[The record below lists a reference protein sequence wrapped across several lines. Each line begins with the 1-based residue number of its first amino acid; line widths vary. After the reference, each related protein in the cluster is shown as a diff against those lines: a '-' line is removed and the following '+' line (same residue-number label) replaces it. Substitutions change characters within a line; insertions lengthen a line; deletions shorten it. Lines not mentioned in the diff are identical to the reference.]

1 MFKLTI
7 KELAGKKLRL
17 ITTALA
23 VMLGVAFM
31 AGTLVLT
38 DTIGKSFDGL
48 FAEAYSGTD
57 AYVRG
62 ERVIEG
68 SNDTPPIDASML
80 DTVRSVPGVEAASG
94 VVSGYAQLIDHDG
107 KAIGNPGTG
116 APTLGDAWL
125 DNAELNYYDL
135 DQGRAPVA
143 DDEIVIDKL
152 SADSADF
159 ALGETVPVLTKAGS
173 DPFVIVGIA
182 TFGDAD
188 SIGGASQVLFTP
200 ARAQQLIGTPG
211 QFDAIA
217 VVAAD
222 GVSPEQLTD
231 RIAGSVADHTDVLT
245 GTELTK
251 EAQKDI
257 HEGMSF
263 FNTFLLIFAGIA
275 LFVGAFIIYNTF
287 SIIITQRQK
296 EMALL
301 RAIGASGKQVV
312 RSVMIEA
319 TVVGGLASV
328 SGLVVGIAVA
338 CGLKALLGTFGIDL
352 PAGDLVISTSTIV
365 TSIVVGTGVTLA
377 SAFFPARKAGKVP
390 PIAAMRDT
398 AVESTRPSRKRVVSG
413 TTVTAA
419 GVASLVGGLAARDIK
434 LVGIGALATFVGV
447 SVLAPVLAL
456 PAARLLGWP
465 AARLTR
471 MTGSLARRN
480 AMRSPK
486 RTAATAAALMIGV
499 ALVGFI
505 STFAASAKASL
516 NGAVDTEYH
525 GTFVLDSGTFGG
537 EGGISHTLT
546 TDLATRPEFDAVTS
560 ARLYVTEIAGNEA
573 DVQSWDASTL
583 PTLFDIDPKQGD
595 IASLDAS
602 SIALHED
609 YAEEHG
615 FVIGDSVG
623 VTFPQGTTNLTVAAL
638 YGSATWTGEA
648 FVDHSVPDSLGA
660 DPLDAEI
667 YVRSAPGTD
676 HSATRAV
683 LEDLTKDFPTAD
695 VFDKAEFK
703 ESKASNIDLILNL
716 IYALLGLSII
726 IALMGITNTLALSI
740 FERTREL
747 GVLRAL
753 GMTRGQLKTTVRFEA
768 IIIALFG
775 TGLGLAVG
783 VFFGW
788 SVVHALSD
796 QGIDTLVIPV
806 STLGVVTLIAAL
818 AGVAASVLPGRRAA
832 RLDVLEAIAS

>member
-1 MFKLTI
+1 
-7 KELAGKKLRL
+7 
-17 ITTALA
+17 
-23 VMLGVAFM
+23 M
-31 AGTLVLT
+31 ASLP
-38 DTIGKSFDGL
+38 S
-48 FAEAYSGTD
+48 
-57 AYVRG
+57 
-62 ERVIEG
+62 
-68 SNDTPPIDASML
+68 P
-80 DTVRSVPGVEAASG
+80 
-94 VVSGYAQLIDHDG
+94 VSC
-107 KAIGNPGTG
+107 
-116 APTLGDAWL
+116 
-125 DNAELNYYDL
+125 
-135 DQGRAPVA
+135 
-143 DDEIVIDKL
+143 
-152 SADSADF
+152 
-159 ALGETVPVLTKAGS
+159 
-173 DPFVIVGIA
+173 
-182 TFGDAD
+182 
-188 SIGGASQVLFTP
+188 
-200 ARAQQLIGTPG
+200 
-211 QFDAIA
+211 
-217 VVAAD
+217 
-222 GVSPEQLTD
+222 
-231 RIAGSVADHTDVLT
+231 
-245 GTELTK
+245 
-251 EAQKDI
+251 
-257 HEGMSF
+257 
-263 FNTFLLIFAGIA
+263 
-275 LFVGAFIIYNTF
+275 
-287 SIIITQRQK
+287 
-296 EMALL
+296 
-301 RAIGASGKQVV
+301 
-312 RSVMIEA
+312 
-319 TVVGGLASV
+319 
-328 SGLVVGIAVA
+328 VGIAVA

-609 YAEEHG
+609 YAAEHG

-638 YGSATWTGEA
+638 YGSATWTGQA

-676 HSATRAV
+676 HRATRAV

-768 IIIALFG
+768 VIIALFG